1 MLTQRFKI
9 LQAAVLKV
17 LLEVL
22 LKLNGYMECYLLRH
36 WRKKDIKIRC
46 LSAIVRIIRTYT
58 KTMSMFCF
66 KNQSSSCAH
75 YISLVAAGTV

>member
-17 LLEVL
+17 LLKVL
-22 LKLNGYMECYLLRH
+22 LKLNGYMGILFVRTPE
-36 WRKKDIKIRC
+36 KKSIKIRC

-58 KTMSMFCF
+58 K
-66 KNQSSSCAH
+66 
-75 YISLVAAGTV
+75 